1 MQALVER
8 MRLYVLLHSH
18 GRYQRSMAHS
28 VAVAPRRTNL
38 MRRTLFA
45 AVLLPLL
52 ALSVLLA
59 GCGSTVS
66 GANPTPTS
74 QKPLIAT
81 DAHGTP
87 ITIPATAPQRIVS
100 LTPGDSEMLAAVGV
114 ASRVVGVDAF
124 TNYPAAM
131 AAKPKISGANGAPNV
146 ERIIALNPDLVLS
159 WGQFTTQADSALL
172 QAHINVVALPVANLE
187 GTLTEIRLV
196 GQLTHTSATADAL
209 VKSLQQRI
217 NAVKQKVA
225 SATPP
230 SVYIEV
236 GFTPPPPYVV
246 GGGSFENDVVE
257 DAGGRNIFAAQTEN
271 GGFPTVSVESI
282 IAANPQVIILTED
295 PQYGGDP
302 TQVYQRAGWSGI
314 AALQSHRVYNINPDI
329 ISRPGPRL
337 VDALEQV
344 AKMLHP
350 DLFA

>member
-1 MQALVER
+1 
-8 MRLYVLLHSH
+8 
-18 GRYQRSMAHS
+18 
-28 VAVAPRRTNL
+28 
-38 MRRTLFA
+38 MRRSILVAFA
-45 AVLLPLL
+45 LPLL
-52 ALSVLLA
+52 CLSLLLIGLT
-59 GCGSTVS
+59 GCGSSVS
-66 GANPTPTS
+66 GSSATPTA

-87 ITIPATAPQRIVS
+87 ITIPTKAPQRIVS

-114 ASRVVGVDAF
+114 TSRVVGVDAF
-124 TNYPAAM
+124 TNYPTEM
-131 AAKPKISGANGAPNV
+131 AARPKVTGANGAPNV
-146 ERIIALNPDLVLS
+146 EQIIALNPDLVLS
-159 WGQFTTQADSALL
+159 WGQFTTQADTALL
-172 QAHINVVALPVANLE
+172 QAHINVVSLPVAGLD

-196 GQLTHTSATADAL
+196 GQLTHTSTAADAL

-217 NAVKQKVA
+217 NAVKAKVA

-230 SVYIEV
+230 SVYMEV

-246 GGGSFENDVVE
+246 GGGSFENDVLQ
-257 DAGGRNIFAAQTEN
+257 DAGGRNIFASMTEN

-282 IAANPQVIILTED
+282 IAASPQVIILTED

-337 VDALEQV
+337 VDALEQI

-350 DLFA
+350 ELFA

>member
-1 MQALVER
+1 M
-8 MRLYVLLHSH
+8 
-18 GRYQRSMAHS
+18 
-28 VAVAPRRTNL
+28 
-38 MRRTLFA
+38 
-45 AVLLPLL
+45 LPFFC
-52 ALSVLLA
+52 LSLLLA
-59 GCGSTVS
+59 GCGSLVS
-66 GANPTPTS
+66 GSNSMPTS

-87 ITIPATAPQRIVS
+87 ITIPAKAPQRIVS
-100 LTPGDSEMLAAVGV
+100 LTAGDSEMLAAVGV
-114 ASRVVGVDAF
+114 AARVVGVDAF
-124 TNYPAAM
+124 TNYPAEM

-172 QAHINVVALPVANLE
+172 QAHINVVALPVAGLD

-196 GQLTHTSATADAL
+196 GQLAHASATADAL

-217 NAVKQKVA
+217 NAVRQKVA
-225 SATPP
+225 SAAPP
-230 SVYIEV
+230 SVYMEI

-246 GGGSFENDVVE
+246 GGGSFENDLVQ
-257 DAGGRNIFAAQTEN
+257 DAGGSNIFASLTEN

-302 TQVYQRAGWSGI
+302 ALVYQRAGWSGI
-314 AALQSHRVYNINPDI
+314 AAVQAHRVYNINPDI
-329 ISRPGPRL
+329 VSRPGPRL
-337 VDALEQV
+337 VDALEQI

-350 DLFA
+350 ELFA

>member
-1 MQALVER
+1 
-8 MRLYVLLHSH
+8 
-18 GRYQRSMAHS
+18 
-28 VAVAPRRTNL
+28 
-38 MRRTLFA
+38 MRRSLFA
-45 AVLLPLL
+45 ALLLSLL
-52 ALSVLLA
+52 CLALLA
-59 GCGSTVS
+59 GCGSSAS
-66 GANPTPTS
+66 GSSLTPTS

-81 DAHGTP
+81 DAHGTS
-87 ITIPATAPQRIVS
+87 ITIPAKAPQRIVS

-114 ASRVVGVDAF
+114 ASRVVGVDAN

-131 AAKPKISGANGAPNV
+131 AAKPKVTGANGAPNV
-146 ERIIALNPDLVLS
+146 EQIIALNPDLVLS

-172 QAHINVVALPVANLE
+172 QAHINVVSLPVEGLD

-209 VKSLQQRI
+209 VKSLQQRV
-217 NAVKQKVA
+217 NAVKQKAA

-230 SVYIEV
+230 SVYMEV

-246 GGGSFENDVVE
+246 GGGSFENDVLQ
-257 DAGGRNIFAAQTEN
+257 DAGGRNIFASMTEN

-282 IAANPQVIILTED
+282 VAANPQVIILTED

-302 TQVYQRAGWSGI
+302 AQVYQRAGWSGI
-314 AALQSHRVYNINPDI
+314 AAVQAHRVYNINPDI
-329 ISRPGPRL
+329 IARPGPRL
-337 VDALEQV
+337 VDALEQI